1 MKNHIKK
8 KKKKMWYKLFEKFF
22 ARQLYWIFLGDKCK
36 EKMKILIMKNNIDET
51 KLLDKVYI
59 NKLEDYP
66 NFKTIFGYI

>member
-1 MKNHIKK
+1 
-8 KKKKMWYKLFEKFF
+8 MWNKLFEKFF
-22 ARQLYWIFLGDKCK
+22 TRQLYWIFLGDKCK

-59 NKLEDYP
+59 NKFEDYP

>member
-1 MKNHIKK
+1 
-8 KKKKMWYKLFEKFF
+8 MWYKLFEKFF
-22 ARQLYWIFLGDKCK
+22 TRQLYWIFLGDKCK

-59 NKLEDYP
+59 NKFEDYP